1 MKFDQNRFNL
11 PLNQRFNR
19 RRFIR
24 YGSLAAGTGILS
36 ACSQKS
42 PSASS
47 ADTGSETTSS
57 APAKAELDAVTI
69 GTSWFA
75 EAEHGGF
82 YQAVATGIYKDHGLD
97 VTVRMGGPQVNGSQL
112 LMAGTTDFNMGYAVD
127 ALQAVASDI
136 PKVTVAAIFQK
147 DPQALIAHPDVGV
160 KSFEDL
166 KGKKILLATSAQ
178 TTFWPFLKAKY
189 GYTDDQAGVYTF
201 NVGPFIAD
209 KELAQQCYITAEPF
223 AVKKEGGFEPVVLL
237 MSDHGYANYGETIE
251 TRRELLESNPDL
263 VKRFVEA
270 SIKGWYS
277 YLKDPA
283 PGNELIKKD
292 NPEMTDDQLAF
303 GVAKMQE
310 YGIIMSGDA
319 EAKGIGAM
327 TLEHWKDLY
336 TSMAKLGVYPESM
349 PYEKAFVLDFVN
361 KGPEGYS

>member
-1 MKFDQNRFNL
+1 MKLDQNRSIPVFSHL
-11 PLNQRFNR
+11 HR
-19 RRFIR
+19 RKFLQ
-24 YGSLAAGTGILS
+24 YGSLAVGAGILS
-36 ACSQKS
+36 ACSSGS

-47 ADTGSETTSS
+47 AKPDSATTGSTT
-57 APAKAELDAVTI
+57 AAKLDAVTI

-112 LMAGTTDFNMGYAVD
+112 LMAKTTDFNMGYAVD

-166 KGKKILLATSAQ
+166 KGKKILMATSAQ

-189 GYTDDQAGVYTF
+189 GYTDDQVGVYTF

-209 KELAQQCYITAEPF
+209 KQLVQQCYITSEPF

-310 YGIIMSGDA
+310 YGIIVSGDA

-327 TLEHWKDLY
+327 SLEHWKDLY

-361 KGPEGYS
+361 KGPEAYS